1 MGLVAS
7 TAFQFNPAIQP
18 RSFVVLGCLAQEEV
32 DDDLMYQILVAMRG
46 ALAIFND
53 TDPSL
58 ITSIMMCLT
67 NIIASLPRD
76 SQYMQPM
83 FWLAVALVQMG
94 HPAIFS
100 TATKFLQSVLRTL
113 DARKYFAQRSVKEVM
128 MEVRQTYADVAL
140 ELDKATGV
148 SFYTNFSFALA
159 GILLKGVKYSEPSD
173 LVFQCLTSFLE
184 IESKR
189 SKEQNVVEA
198 GTLGYFAGLLPF
210 AAQDGALR
218 ELLRLAGIDDI
229 DLDALEFGSAYV
241 RLFDTL
247 EIPNNTTAL
256 LLVSTLMNI
265 LNSSETDMER
275 VFLYSFLSEAA
286 IAVPEV
292 FSLM

>member
-7 TAFQFNPAIQP
+7 TSFQFNPAIQP
-18 RSFVVLGCLAQEEV
+18 RSFVVLGCLAHEGV

-46 ALAIFND
+46 ALAIFKD

-58 ITSIMMCLT
+58 IISIMMCLT
-67 NIIASLPRD
+67 NIIDSLPPD
-76 SQYMQPM
+76 TQYLLPM
-83 FWLAVALVQMG
+83 FWLAIALIQMG
-94 HPAIFS
+94 HPSTFS
-100 TATKFLQSVLRTL
+100 TATRFLQAVLRAL
-113 DARKYFAQRSVKEVM
+113 DTRKLFAQRSVVDVM
-128 MEVRQTYADVAL
+128 METRQPFADIAM
-140 ELDKATGV
+140 ELDRDTGV
-148 SFYTNFSFALA
+148 SFGTNFSFALA
-159 GILLKGVKYSEPSD
+159 SILLKGVKYSEPRD
-173 LVFQCLTSFLE
+173 LVFQCLTTFLE
-184 IESKR
+184 IECKR
-189 SKEQNVVEA
+189 SMEHNVVAAE
-198 GTLGYFAGLLPF
+198 TLGYFAGLLPF

-247 EIPNNTTAL
+247 EIPDNTTAL

-265 LNSSETDMER
+265 LNTSETDMER